1 MSHRHSNTQILKI
14 TQNFKKKNTNGSPEI
29 PCVCS
34 FPLSDCRS
42 SVAELAARAAQYIHD
57 FGFTSSS
64 AILHKQVWINLTSLS
79 HNFLLCKIVILP
91 LVYHDR
97 QFLQVLYSFKI
108 SEAKVWSLP
117 CIWFLIPI
125 LFWLIQSIFFCFSYL
140 KKYKITPFLPIL
152 YFHKTL

>member
-1 MSHRHSNTQILKI
+1 MSDRHSNTQILKI
-14 TQNFKKKNTNGSPEI
+14 TQNFKKKNTNESPEI
-29 PCVCS
+29 PCACS

-42 SVAELAARAAQYIHD
+42 SDAELSARAAQYVHD

-117 CIWFLIPI
+117 CIWFLIPHSVLAI
-125 LFWLIQSIFFCFSYL
+125 WFKAFS
-140 KKYKITPFLPIL
+140 FAFPI
-152 YFHKTL
+152 